1 MKQTLSIDK
10 SSRQLGQGA
19 IFLCAVLWSSSG
31 LCIKLMDWHPILI
44 AGARSFLAV
53 LVLMSAK
60 FLKRRAVKTKGSEN
74 PGPPLYIF
82 AGGCA
87 YASTM
92 ILFVIA
98 NKLTASAN
106 AILLQYSAPIWAA
119 MLGWVLVKEK
129 PHWEHWGAL
138 ALIMGGMVLFFK
150 DSLVLSDSLLLSGGL
165 AGGVFLGN
173 CVAVLSGVCFGA
185 NSAFM
190 RMLKDGDPA
199 DAMLLAHIITAVF
212 SIPFFFFYPPVMNAS
227 SLLAISFMG
236 IFQIGFASLFFAYG
250 IKRVTAVQAMLTA
263 MIEPVLNPVWV
274 LLVTGEK
281 PTASAL
287 LGGCIIVAAVAA
299 SSLIGKRREIA

>member
-1 MKQTLSIDK
+1 MKQRQSIDK

-19 IFLCAVLWSSSG
+19 IFLCAVFWSTSG
-31 LCIKLMDWHPILI
+31 LFIKLVDWHPILI

-53 LVLMSAK
+53 LVLAAVRS
-60 FLKRRAVKTKGSEN
+60 LKPRGIKVKS
-74 PGPPLYIF
+74 PPLYIF

-87 YASTM
+87 YAATM

-138 ALIMGGMVLFFK
+138 VLVMGGMVLFFR
-150 DSLVLSDSLLLSGGL
+150 DGL
-165 AGGVFLGN
+165 AGGAFLGDSI
-173 CVAVLSGVCFGA
+173 AVLSGVCFGA

-199 DAMLLAHIITAVF
+199 DAMLLAHVITAVF
-212 SIPFFFFYPPVMNAS
+212 SIPFFFFYPPVMNPGAI
-227 SLLAISFMG
+227 LAISFMG
-236 IFQIGFASLFFAYG
+236 VFQIGLASLLFAYG
-250 IKRVTAVQAMLTA
+250 IKRVAALQAMLIA
-263 MIEPVLNPVWV
+263 MAEPVLNPVWV

-281 PTASAL
+281 PSASAIA
-287 LGGCIIVAAVAA
+287 GGGVIVAAVAA
-299 SSLIGKRREIA
+299 SSLIGKRREAG